1 MKIGIFGYGSQG
13 RAHALNLR
21 DSGFNITIANKKND
35 KFAKQILKDGFKINS
50 FNDVAKSSDVI
61 FILLPDHLHKKIF
74 DEIIFKNARKNTVI
88 IVAHG
93 YSLYF
98 QEVKINKDYNWYLLA
113 PRYPGLILRE
123 KFLRNE
129 KSNVFFSTIFQRDKK
144 KGKIFKNIALKLKYK
159 INSEY
164 KISYEEEAKLDLF
177 IEQYL
182 IPNIINIIEESFYF
196 LIKKGFKKTTT
207 LVDLHASGEI
217 SELLY
222 KSRLVGIH
230 QIWKKIASPTCRF
243 GIFQE
248 LTKLKKKKNINIE
261 MEKVLKNIQNGSFNR
276 NLKKEFKKNLINLK
290 NFDKKNNK
298 TVFYKTIKKI
308 SKI

>member
-248 LTKLKKKKNINIE
+248 LTKLKKKKNITIE